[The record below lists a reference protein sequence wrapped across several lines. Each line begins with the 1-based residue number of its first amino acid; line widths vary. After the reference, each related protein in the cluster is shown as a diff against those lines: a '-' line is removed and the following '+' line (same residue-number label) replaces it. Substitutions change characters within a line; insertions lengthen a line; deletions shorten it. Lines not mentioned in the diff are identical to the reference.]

1 MKLYSILLSAALVS
15 GAGLGVTSCNDD
27 DYNQTIVF
35 ESDGFVVGKSAM
47 ALAGTTPGNFAVM
60 APSQPTVT
68 SDAAWLHVN
77 NVAKAGQG
85 KVYNVEISADANTA
99 YEPRTATI
107 TVTCGGQTKTVAV
120 TQYGAETVELVS
132 VTPSATLE
140 PTGGNVT
147 ITYAATGDVEVSAP
161 SWLLP
166 KSKALVENE
175 LVYTYA
181 GNFTEADRAGDVV
194 ITLVSDPSKT
204 ITVTLTQPK
213 SEGSEMTKTAKQ
225 IVSEMYAGVNIGN
238 TLEATG
244 GEGAWNVGNQKVNL
258 EYIRGLKAMGFNAVR
273 VPCSWDQYA
282 TDNVIDAKWL
292 DRVDEV
298 IGYIVSEDM
307 YAVLNIHWDGGWLE
321 ESCVK
326 GYDKAIDEKQRA
338 YWTQIAEKLNH
349 YDEHLLFAGMNE
361 PGYQDQAGVANNSID
376 AIMAYQK
383 TFQDAVRATG
393 GNNATRCLVHQ
404 APYTNIDKAVAGYYH
419 LPEDVVPDRQ
429 IVEVHFYDPSD
440 FSIMDED
447 GQWSSKVKLYWGDN
461 MVSGS
466 DRNATWMK
474 DAASVNSQIAKMKA
488 YYTDKGIPGILG
500 EYSTSIR
507 TSSKFPE
514 IDDAK
519 HQASRADWNEAVTTA
534 AKNAGLAPFYWETGG
549 DINRRNGAATN
560 QYAIDG
566 LMRGAEAGN
575 YPF

>member
-1 MKLYSILLSAALVS
+1 M
-15 GAGLGVTSCNDD
+15 GLGFASCDD
-27 DYNQTIVF
+27 NDYNQTIVY
-35 ESDGFVVGKSAM
+35 ESDGFVVGKTAI

-77 NVAKAGQG
+77 GVAKSGQG
-85 KVYNVEISADANTA
+85 KVYNVEISADANPA
-99 YEPRTATI
+99 YEPRTATV
-107 TVTCGGQTKTVAV
+107 TVSCGGQTKTVAV

-132 VTPSATLE
+132 VNPSTTLTA
-140 PTGGNVT
+140 TGGNVT
-147 ITYAATGDVEVSAP
+147 ITYAATGDVEISAP
-161 SWLLP
+161 EWLLP
-166 KSKALVENE
+166 KSKSLVENVLE
-175 LVYTYA
+175 YAYA
-181 GNFTEADRAGDVV
+181 GNFTDADRSGDVV
-194 ITLVSDPSKT
+194 ITLVSDPSKS
-204 ITVTLTQPK
+204 ITVSLTQPK
-213 SEGSEMTKTAKQ
+213 SESSQMTKTAKQ

-244 GEGAWNVGNQKVNL
+244 GEAAWNVGNQKVNL
-258 EYIRGLKAMGFNAVR
+258 DYIRGLKAMGFNAVR

-282 TDNVIDAKWL
+282 TNNVIDPEWL

-298 IGYIVSEDM
+298 IGYIVGEGM

-321 ESCVK
+321 TTCVK
-326 GYDKAIDEKQRA
+326 GYDEEVDKKQHD

-361 PGYQDQAGVANNSID
+361 PGYQDEAGINNKSID

-404 APYTNIDKAVAGYYH
+404 APSTNIDKAVAGYYH

-440 FSIMDED
+440 FTIMDND
-447 GQWSSKVKLYWGDN
+447 GDWATKVKLYWGDN

-466 DRNATWMK
+466 DRNSTWMK
-474 DAASVNSQIAKMKA
+474 DAASVNAQIAKMKS
-488 YYTDKGIPGILG
+488 YYVDKGIPGILG
-500 EYSTSIR
+500 EYSCSIR

-514 IDDAK
+514 IDDAR
-519 HQASRADWNEAVTTA
+519 HQASRADWNEAVTVA

-549 DINRRNGAATN
+549 DINRRNGTATC

-566 LMRGAEAGN
+566 LMRGAEAGK